1 MLRHHVFQWCR
12 NSLYIGESDYISY
25 DEFPSAQ
32 AFWSYAKGKS
42 PGPNLPDLVLAVLP
56 IAANTATCEQRFSAI
71 SRIHTRTRN
80 CIKAGKTNKAAI
92 ISEVVRQRDREASKR
107 EGHGDDEVVEE
118 DGDGNKFVGRIVK
131 SAERPVKWDSW
142 LHAAP
147 RKSVGFS
154 IEADGGL
161 TVTSTDNS
169 ATQQPVPN
177 CSPES
182 QCPQFLTHVVHQLHG
197 QLGFHSQIKTA
208 QVLGVDQFQRSLD
221 ARTIHYPVHPT
232 SNQSIGRC
240 PSNIDLPPMMPVLR
254 PTIFFRIGA
263 KFSAKWTVLPPP
275 TPSSEDFDMHEED
288 EEELNVQFD
297 ESQLR
302 VVPIPE
308 DNDPRFA
315 QESRKL
321 PGLRGRKMPLVE
333 LFSMQNTL

>member
-208 QVLGVDQFQRSLD
+208 QCSDDSLSRSSNEQPV
-221 ARTIHYPVHPT
+221 ARTLPQQH
-232 SNQSIGRC
+232 R
-240 PSNIDLPPMMPVLR
+240 PSTDDASTEADDILSHWCEVFCEMDGNPP
-254 PTIFFRIGA
+254 
-263 KFSAKWTVLPPP
+263 
-275 TPSSEDFDMHEED
+275 PSSEDFDMHEED